1 MAPAQQA
8 APRARQPG
16 QPDRMPFVL
25 VTAGFWSA
33 SDRFAMTTV
42 LVAIADGLHTTSVT
56 YAGDIVPAD
65 AVKRALSPFYAGGG
79 LGVAAGIALGG
90 IIVSAASWRYVFVL
104 PAVAAL
110 VLVAATGGRLSTV
123 VVAAALLG
131 GGWMFTNTSLAN
143 RAATV
148 LPQVRG
154 TMVSLY
160 VTGMFV
166 GGGVA
171 PALATGPADRG
182 EYSVLFLTG
191 ACVAVLVTLLASLSD
206 LRLGARSEAGRAQQ
220 HHPVSE
226 SERR

>member
-1 MAPAQQA
+1 MGAVVLDCVTFLPALLQHHGA
-8 APRARQPG
+8 
-16 QPDRMPFVL
+16 
-25 VTAGFWSA
+25 SA
-33 SDRFAMTTV
+33 S
-42 LVAIADGLHTTSVT
+42 VAGLISAVFGIA
-56 YAGDIVPAD
+56 
-65 AVKRALSPFYAGGG
+65 G
-79 LGVAAGIALGG
+79 LGWSLVYSMLTPYVPRWGLTGIGG
-90 IIVSAASWRYVFVL
+90 VL
-104 PAVAAL
+104 ATAAL
-110 VLVAATGGRLSTV
+110 LVAATGGRLSTV

-131 GGWMFTNTSLAN
+131 GGWMFANSSLAS

-220 HHPVSE
+220 HHPVRTAVNHGPPDAAPADSGTPPLPGAPGL
-226 SERR
+226 